1 MRKDAK
7 VVDVGGGALF
17 KAPTCMQ
24 GSYSVADRQQKRR
37 QITMSA
43 VDKMNFLFLN
53 FLAIC
58 SNKCCFL
65 GFPKGEARPFAK
77 VGCT

>member
-7 VVDVGGGALF
+7 MVDVGGGALF
-17 KAPTCMQ
+17 KVPTCMQ

-43 VDKMNFLFLN
+43 VDKMNFPFLN

-65 GFPKGEARPFAK
+65 KGEA
-77 VGCT
+77 

>member
-43 VDKMNFLFLN
+43 VDKMNFPSLTFWRSAVIN
-53 FLAIC
+53 VAFLA
-58 SNKCCFL
+58 FL
-65 GFPKGEARPFAK
+65 KGEARPFAK